1 MYLTHTNYNES
12 KFYDVFSRKIKLLI
26 REEIFAKLNLNIFFQ
41 KVRANSPS
49 VELFR
54 SIDYYMLFCNLF
66 VFAALAE
73 TTLIGMTAPNSKPVT
88 AAQQMMDIMQNDDDD
103 EEEENMKNTKPSV
116 RNFNKSLCC

>member
-1 MYLTHTNYNES
+1 MKFNFTNLLSMDKIDKKISIKYHPA
-12 KFYDVFSRKIKLLI
+12 KF
-26 REEIFAKLNLNIFFQ
+26 IFFQ

-103 EEEENMKNTKPSV
+103 EDEENMKNTKPSV
-116 RNFNKSLCC
+116 RNFNKSLCY